1 MTTDAESSSAPEAK
15 LAPLGA
21 LGPLGRAP
29 LSPAV
34 EDYLKAIY
42 ALRSEGGADGVVNTQ
57 ALADYLR
64 VAPASASNMAKK
76 LASMGLAHHTPYR
89 GLELSE
95 TGEKMALEVV
105 RHHRIIE
112 TFLAEVLGLSWDKV
126 HDEAERWEHVL
137 SEEVEQL
144 MMDKLG
150 HPTRD
155 PHGAPIP
162 SREGTLP
169 RDEDAMC
176 LCEAGAGENF
186 TVTQVAD
193 EDGAT
198 LRHLESL
205 GVRPG
210 ALLFIERNEKVEG
223 VLHLRPE
230 TGEIRVLGHT
240 PARGVLVQR
249 AR

>member
-1 MTTDAESSSAPEAK
+1 MTKVAATLET
-15 LAPLGA
+15 
-21 LGPLGRAP
+21 LGRAP

-42 ALRSEGGADGVVNTQ
+42 SLRSDEGGTVVTTQ
-57 ALADYLR
+57 NLADYLR
-64 VAPASASNMAKK
+64 VAPASATNMAKK
-76 LASMGLAHHTPYR
+76 LATMGLAHHTPYR
-89 GLELSE
+89 GLELSAS
-95 TGEKMALEVV
+95 GERVALEIV

-112 TFLAEVLGLSWDKV
+112 TFLAQVLGLSWDKV

-162 SREGTLP
+162 SREGLCP
-169 RDEDAMC
+169 RDEGALC
-176 LCEAGAGENF
+176 LDEAVAGAF
-186 TVTQVAD
+186 YTVVRVAD

-198 LRHLESL
+198 LRHLESR
-205 GVRPG
+205 GIRPG
-210 ALLFIERNEKVEG
+210 ARLWIEHNEAIEG
-223 VLHLRPE
+223 VLHVRADE
-230 TGEIRVLGHT
+230 SQKSCVLGYA
-240 PARGVLVQR
+240 PARAVWVQGGK
-249 AR
+249 

>member
-1 MTTDAESSSAPEAK
+1 MTKDV
-15 LAPLGA
+15 LPLE
-21 LGPLGRAP
+21 GPLGRAP

-42 ALRSEGGADGVVNTQ
+42 SLRSDGESGTVVTTQ
-57 ALADYLR
+57 SLADYLR
-64 VAPASASNMAKK
+64 VAPASATNMAKK
-76 LASMGLAHHTPYR
+76 LAQMGLVHHTPYH

-95 TGEKMALEVV
+95 SGERVALEVV

-112 TFLAEVLGLSWDKV
+112 TFLAQVLGLSWDKV
-126 HDEAERWEHVL
+126 HDEAERLEHVL

-162 SREGTLP
+162 SREGFYA
-169 RDEDAMC
+169 RDEGILP
-176 LCEAGAGENF
+176 LCEAATGAF
-186 TVTQVAD
+186 YRVVRVSD

-205 GVRPG
+205 GVCPG
-210 ALLFIERNEKVEG
+210 AHLFVERNETIEG
-223 VLHLRPE
+223 VLHVRADE
-230 TGEIRVLGHT
+230 NEVRVLGYA
-240 PARGVLVQR
+240 PARGVWVQGEE
-249 AR
+249 

>member
-1 MTTDAESSSAPEAK
+1 MNTVEI
-15 LAPLGA
+15 
-21 LGPLGRAP
+21 GPLGRAP
-29 LSPAV
+29 LSSSV

-42 ALRSEGGADGVVNTQ
+42 TLHAEGGAVVTTQ
-57 ALADYLR
+57 SLADFLQ

-76 LASMGLAHHTPYR
+76 LASMGLAHHTPYH

-95 TGEKMALEVV
+95 TGEKVALEVV

-126 HDEAERWEHVL
+126 HDEADRWEHVL

-162 SREGTLP
+162 SREGTFA
-169 RDEDAMC
+169 RDEGA
-176 LCEAGAGENF
+176 LSLHTALAGHSY
-186 TVTQVAD
+186 TVLQVAD

-198 LRHLESL
+198 LRHLESK

-210 ALLFIERNEKVEG
+210 ARLFVERNEPIEG
-223 VLHLRPE
+223 VLHLRTE
-230 TGEIRVLGHT
+230 KGEQCVLGHA
-240 PARGVLVQR
+240 PARGVWVKPQS
-249 AR
+249 

>member
-1 MTTDAESSSAPEAK
+1 MNTTEI
-15 LAPLGA
+15 
-21 LGPLGRAP
+21 GPLGRAP
-29 LSPAV
+29 LSSAV

-42 ALRSEGGADGVVNTQ
+42 TLHSEGGDVVTTQ
-57 ALADYLR
+57 SLADYLQ

-76 LASMGLAHHTPYR
+76 LAAMGLAHHTPYR
-89 GLELSE
+89 G
-95 TGEKMALEVV
+95 
-105 RHHRIIE
+105 IE

-126 HDEAERWEHVL
+126 HDEADRWEHVL

-162 SREGTLP
+162 SRDGFFP
-169 RDEDAMC
+169 RDEGILC
-176 LCEAGAGENF
+176 LTNALTGQTY
-186 TVTQVAD
+186 TVVQVAD

-198 LRHLESL
+198 LRHLESK
-205 GVRPG
+205 GIRPG
-210 ALLFIERNEKVEG
+210 SRLFIERNEQVEG

-230 TGEIRVLGHT
+230 KAEDRVLGYA
-240 PARGVLVQR
+240 PARGVWVQLEL
-249 AR
+249 

>member
-1 MTTDAESSSAPEAK
+1 MTKDAEAASPS
-15 LAPLGA
+15 

-42 ALRSEGGADGVVNTQ
+42 ALRSEQGAEGVVTTQ
-57 ALADYLR
+57 ALADSLR
-64 VAPASASNMAKK
+64 VAPASATNMAKK

-162 SREGTLP
+162 SREGTFP
-169 RDEDAMC
+169 RDEGSLC
-176 LCEAGAGENF
+176 LCEAKAGAYF
-186 TVTQVAD
+186 IVVQVAD

-210 ALLFIERNEKVEG
+210 SRLFIERNEKVEG
-223 VLHLRPE
+223 VIHLKS
-230 TGEIRVLGHT
+230 GVGDGRVLGHA
-240 PARGVLVQR
+240 PARGVWVR
-249 AR
+249 HEDHSNTP

>member
-1 MTTDAESSSAPEAK
+1 MLQDAPFLE
-15 LAPLGA
+15 
-21 LGPLGRAP
+21 GPLGRAS

-42 ALRSEGGADGVVNTQ
+42 SLRSDGGGTVVTTQ
-57 ALADYLR
+57 SLADYLR
-64 VAPASASNMAKK
+64 VAPASATNMAKK
-76 LASMGLAHHTPYR
+76 LATMGLVHHAPYR

-95 TGEKMALEVV
+95 SGERVALEVV

-112 TFLAEVLGLSWDKV
+112 TFLAQVLGLSWDKV

-162 SREGTLP
+162 STDGLLA
-169 RDEDAMC
+169 RDEDALP
-176 LCEAGAGENF
+176 LCEALAGERYF
-186 TVTQVAD
+186 VVRVAD
-193 EDGAT
+193 DHSAT
-198 LRHLESL
+198 LRHLEAL

-210 ALLFIERNEKVEG
+210 AHLSVERNESVEG
-223 VLHLRPE
+223 ILHLRVE
-230 TGEIRVLGHT
+230 NHMSVLGYA
-240 PARGVLVQR
+240 PARDVWVKR
-249 AR
+249 EE